1 MLLDRPERPAE
12 SRGFVHRRIGGAI
25 GGLLTGGPVAALGG
39 FLGGGSPVIPTGST
53 DFTPSR
59 SLASTGAGNGG
70 RPPCPGVWSVR
81 GPNGQCIDLKAL
93 PPGGDPALTT
103 RDPRANG
110 MPFDAVTHHPHEP
123 FLDAVTVRRCPKAH
137 VLSWQGLC
145 VSKKEIKN
153 SDRMYP
159 KPPRPLGTR
168 SELKAVRVASSFGK
182 RLKMNEKRLAKLGRA
197 LGNRSR
203 GRY

>member
-12 SRGFVHRRIGGAI
+12 SRGFVHKRIGGAI
-25 GGLLTGGPVAALGG
+25 GGLLSGGPVGAIGG
-39 FLGGGSPVIPTGST
+39 FLTGGNPVIPTGAT
-53 DFTPSR
+53 DFTSRATRPS
-59 SLASTGAGNGG
+59 GG
-70 RPPCPGVWSVR
+70 GPPCPGAWSVK
-81 GPNGQCIDLKAL
+81 GPDGRCIDLTAL
-93 PPGGDPALTT
+93 APGGRPALTS
-103 RDPRANG
+103 RDPSTSLV
-110 MPFDAVTHHPHEP
+110 PFDPVTHHPHEP

-168 SELKAVRVASSFGK
+168 SELKAVRVAAGFGK
-182 RLKMNEKRLAKLGRA
+182 RLKKNEKRLHKLGRA
-197 LGNRSR
+197 LGNSSR

>member
-1 MLLDRPERPAE
+1 MLLDSPKRPAE
-12 SRGFVHRRIGGAI
+12 SRGFVHKRIGGAI
-25 GGLLTGGPVAALGG
+25 GGLLTGGPVGALGG
-39 FLGGGSPVIPTGST
+39 FLGGGNPVIPTGTT
-53 DFTPSR
+53 DFTSRMTRPS
-59 SLASTGAGNGG
+59 GG
-70 RPPCPGVWSVR
+70 GPPCPGMWSVR
-81 GPNGQCIDLKAL
+81 GPDGRCIDLSAL
-93 PPGGDPALTT
+93 GPGGRPALTS
-103 RDPRANG
+103 RDPSTSLV
-110 MPFDAVTHHPHEP
+110 PFDAVTHHPHEP

-168 SELKAVRVASSFGK
+168 SELKAVRVSIGFGK
-182 RLKMNEKRLAKLGRA
+182 RLKKNEKRLAKLGRA
-197 LGNRSR
+197 LGNSSR